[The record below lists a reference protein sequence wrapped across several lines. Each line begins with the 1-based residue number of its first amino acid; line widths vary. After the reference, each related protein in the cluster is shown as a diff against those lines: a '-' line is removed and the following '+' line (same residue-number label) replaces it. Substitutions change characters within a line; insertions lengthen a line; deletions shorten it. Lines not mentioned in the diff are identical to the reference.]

1 MLCDHPLHLSA
12 IVCDKADLTG
22 AEHTVRGETCE
33 EPGTQDTTLVM
44 IHNLTQDNI
53 DNIDIHRENR
63 QLVVEYCGHKLEQR
77 KRNFMWKTK
86 IFSFYTLF
94 CQQLND

>member
-1 MLCDHPLHLSA
+1 MNVRWDSDLVGAMLCDHPLHLSA

-53 DNIDIHRENR
+53 DNIDNRILTFHRENR
-63 QLVVEYCGHKLEQR
+63 QWVVEYYGHKL
-77 KRNFMWKTK
+77 
-86 IFSFYTLF
+86 
-94 CQQLND
+94 